1 MEGGVRMTEESII
14 SGIPIYTYEDYI
26 NSTTPYEYAYQ
37 YIDDSFTLERVITQ
51 MSNNAK
57 EVNVKNFRKIFSE

>member
-26 NSTTPYEYAYQ
+26 NSTTLY
-37 YIDDSFTLERVITQ
+37 DLDCTLKTALLCGFQGFVRLYDH
-51 MSNNAK
+51 
-57 EVNVKNFRKIFSE
+57 FRKSLYAREFTHIN